1 MVTKESFREGC
12 VLVQRREYPYVEQI
26 VYIAIAVGAGAIN
39 ALQLAM
45 IGGLTRERGGF
56 ESTFISMLASIGG
69 LALLMCG
76 MLIIGKNTV
85 LPAFF
90 RTPWPFAL
98 LAAVMFGLLIMA
110 AAGVPEYYM
119 LTGLTSIPYLLAAAF
134 VGPRLGLGVYFA
146 AIITGQMS
154 GSLVVDQVGAFGGD
168 IRPID
173 ISRIIGVVL
182 LVLGVALIR
191 GR

>member
-1 MVTKESFREGC
+1 MST
-12 VLVQRREYPYVEQI
+12 QRLEHGFVEHI
-26 VYIAIAVGAGAIN
+26 AYIGIAISAGAIN

-56 ESTFISMLASIGG
+56 EATFISMLASLGG
-69 LALLMCG
+69 LALLMG
-76 MLIIGKNTV
+76 AMYFLGRELA
-85 LPAFF
+85 LPDFF

-98 LAAVMFGLLIMA
+98 LSAVMFWSLLVA
-110 AAGVPEYYM
+110 AAGVPHYYV

-146 AIITGQMS
+146 AIVTGQMS
-154 GSLVVDQVGAFGGD
+154 ASLVVDQIGAFGAD
-168 IRPID
+168 IRTID
-173 ISRIIGVVL
+173 LSRIAGVAF
-182 LVLGVALIR
+182 LVLGVILIR

>member
-1 MVTKESFREGC
+1 M
-12 VLVQRREYPYVEQI
+12 QRREFGFVEQLI
-26 VYIAIAVGAGAIN
+26 YIAIAVSAGAIN

-56 ESTFISMLASIGG
+56 ESTFISMLASVAG
-69 LALLMCG
+69 LA
-76 MLIIGKNTV
+76 V
-85 LPAFF
+85 
-90 RTPWPFAL
+90 L
-98 LAAVMFGLLIMA
+98 LAGMMIVGKRLDLPNVFTSPAPFVVLAVVMFGLLVMA
-110 AAGVPEYYM
+110 AAGVPQYYM

-154 GSLVVDQVGAFGGD
+154 GSLIVDQIGAFGGD
-168 IRPID
+168 VRPID
-173 ISRIIGVVL
+173 LTRIAGVAF
-182 LVLGVALIR
+182 LVLGVVLIR